1 MTKLSILICSLQKRE
16 AMYCVLMTEL
26 IQQAIKI
33 NTNLVDTDFSISEG
47 CRVQRMVIGEVEI
60 ISATDNQR
68 ISTGRKR
75 NLLLS
80 KSTGK
85 YVCYADDDDTLP
97 EYYIEEMIKA
107 TESDCDAIGI
117 SGYMTTN
124 NQNPIKWYISKDH
137 KYCRSTDENG
147 NEIFL
152 RYNNHLSPIKSEIVK
167 QFQFPDK
174 QFGEDYEMAT
184 MIHNSGLIKTE
195 YKIERYP
202 MYIYNFQTNK
212 P

>member
-1 MTKLSILICSLQKRE
+1 MILSILICSLGKRE
-16 AMYCVLMTEL
+16 KMCKRLVINL
-26 IQQAIKI
+26 IVQLKKLYPDRLADLDSMAVNSCILKKI
-33 NTNLVDTDFSISEG
+33 SIG
-47 CRVQRMVIGEVEI
+47 KVEI
-60 ISATDNQR
+60 IVATDNQQ
-68 ISTGRKR
+68 ISTGKKR
-75 NLLLS
+75 NILLNWA
-80 KSTGK
+80 KGK

-97 EYYIEEMIKA
+97 EYYVEEIIKA
-107 TESDCDAIGI
+107 TESDCDAVGM

-167 QFQFPDK
+167 RFQFPDK

-212 P
+212 